1 MKTTTAPS
9 SSSTQA
15 VDNMGENGM
24 HLRSLLDF
32 SYPSDGGIPLEEV
45 EPVSSI
51 LKRFKGG
58 GHELR
63 RPEQRGP

>member
-1 MKTTTAPS
+1 
-9 SSSTQA
+9 
-15 VDNMGENGM
+15 MGENGM